1 MPEQPRLAHSRA
13 ARAAALTVRRGE
25 GMSKSIID
33 QIGREKAYKLME
45 DAVIRADD
53 RRIRLG
59 LPKPVLLNGVVYLEY
74 LDGRIEKFDP
84 SKGVE
89 GIKPAKPQQP

>member
-1 MPEQPRLAHSRA
+1 
-13 ARAAALTVRRGE
+13 
-25 GMSKSIID
+25 MSKSIID
-33 QIGREKAYKLME
+33 EIGRETAYKLME

-59 LPKPVLLNGVVYLEY
+59 LPKPVLVKGVVYLEY
-74 LDGRIEKFDP
+74 PDGRVEKFDS

-89 GIKPAKPQQP
+89 GIMPAKPQQP

>member
-1 MPEQPRLAHSRA
+1 
-13 ARAAALTVRRGE
+13 
-25 GMSKSIID
+25 MSKSIID
-33 QIGREKAYKLME
+33 QIGRENAHKLME

-59 LPKPVLLNGVVYLEY
+59 LPKPVVVNGVTFLEY
-74 LDGRIEKFDP
+74 PDGRTMKFDP

-89 GIKPAKPQQP
+89 GIKQGMKPTPR